1 MERRFYQQASIQSGM
16 AHAESGRKAAQSLIE
31 LRSLAAR
38 VLAHVSTSKDSL
50 EESVNRVLTAASG
63 KTFQDFDRAWIYEIT
78 SGVLR
83 YRGRLDFIIDTYSLK
98 KKPTGEIRRFL
109 QIGVYQLLA
118 QDVPPPLA
126 VSETVQAIRQH
137 DGEAP
142 SKFANALLRKV
153 ADSRESWINWKVT
166 EASPFEEQVA
176 WCSLPEWLFKRLRK
190 ERGSAWV
197 FSFSESVLDRPQ
209 VWYRT
214 PSETM
219 LLNEGYR
226 GNEPPGF
233 VQDIS
238 NQKLVD
244 AVVEFLRERK
254 KEHPRILDL
263 CSAPGGKSLG
273 LAFSGFSVI
282 ATDVDEE
289 RLQKVRENVSRLSLK
304 EKIEICQYP
313 AIHESDAKF
322 DVIWIDAPC
331 SSTGIIRRHP
341 EIKWNRTLHDV
352 ERMVLA
358 QEDLMTWAGRHLES
372 GGVVIYST
380 CSLLDSENSTKV
392 EGFEVLKRL
401 EWAPQNAP
409 RGDGIRA
416 VFYLHKNC

>member
-1 MERRFYQQASIQSGM
+1 MELRSCLQASIQSGM
-16 AHAESGRKAAQSLIE
+16 AHAESGRKSAQSLVE

-50 EESVNRVLTAASG
+50 EESVNLVLSAASG
-63 KTFQDFDRAWIYEIT
+63 KTFQDFDRAWIYEIA

-83 YRGRLDFIIDTYSLK
+83 FKGRLDFIIDTYSLK

-153 ADSRESWINWKVT
+153 SDSRESWIHWKVS

-176 WCSLPEWLFKRLRK
+176 WCSLPEWLFKKLRK
-190 ERGSAWV
+190 ERGSEWV
-197 FSFSESVLDRPQ
+197 FSFSEAVLDRPQ

-214 PSETM
+214 PAETI

-226 GNEPPGF
+226 GDEPPGF

-244 AVVEFLRERK
+244 AVVEFLKERGK
-254 KEHPRILDL
+254 SPLRILDL

-273 LAFSGFSVI
+273 LAFAGFSVI
-282 ATDVDEE
+282 ATDIDDE
-289 RLQKVRENVSRLSLK
+289 RLQRVRENVSRLNLR
-304 EKIEICQYP
+304 EKIEISSYS
-313 AIHESDAKF
+313 AIHESEAKF

-352 ERMVLA
+352 DRMVLA
-358 QEDLMTWAGRHLES
+358 QEDLMTWAGRHLS
-372 GGVVIYST
+372 PGGLVIYST
-380 CSLLDSENSTKV
+380 CSLLDVENNTKV
-392 EGFEVLKRL
+392 QGFEIGKRL
-401 EWAPQNAP
+401 EWVPQNAP

>member
-1 MERRFYQQASIQSGM
+1 M
-16 AHAESGRKAAQSLIE
+16 AHAEPGRKAAQSLVG
-31 LRSLAAR
+31 LRSLVAR
-38 VLAHVSTSKDSL
+38 VLAHVGSSKDSL
-50 EESVNRVLTAASG
+50 EESVNRVLTSESE
-63 KTFQDFDRAWIYEIT
+63 KTFQDFDRAWMYEVA

-109 QIGVYQLLA
+109 QIGIYQLLA

-126 VSETVQAIRQH
+126 VSETVQAIRLN

-153 ADSRESWINWKVT
+153 ADSRESWINWKVS
-166 EASPFEEQVA
+166 ESSPFEEQVA
-176 WCSLPEWLFKRLRK
+176 WCSLPEWLFKKLRK
-190 ERGSAWV
+190 ERGSPWV
-197 FSFSESVLDRPQ
+197 FAFSQSALERPQ

-214 PSETM
+214 RTETI

-238 NQKLVD
+238 NQKLVEEV
-244 AVVEFLRERK
+244 AEVLKHRPGK
-254 KEHPRILDL
+254 PPRILDL
-263 CSAPGGKSLG
+263 CSAPGGKSMG
-273 LAFSGFSVI
+273 LAYAGFPVI
-282 ATDVDEE
+282 ATDIDED
-289 RLQKVRENVSRLSLK
+289 RLQRVRENVNRLELQSQV
-304 EKIEICQYP
+304 EVRAYP
-313 AIHESDAKF
+313 SIHESDEKF

-341 EIKWNRTLHDV
+341 EIKWNRTFHDV

-358 QEDLMTWAGRHLES
+358 QEELMTWASRHLED
-372 GGVVIYST
+372 GGVVVYST
-380 CSLLDSENSTKV
+380 CSVLDAENRTNV
-392 EGFEVLKRL
+392 AGFEVQKQW

-409 RGDGIRA
+409 GGDGIRA
-416 VFYLHKNC
+416 VLYLHKIC